1 MMNFWISL
9 YVTIVITLAGSA
21 IDGVQIS
28 RIGSQDQD
36 LWTQDGPQD
45 GPTTPGLK
53 NFKSAPDEQQS
64 DLQGANLTNKLS
76 QLPGPPTGTP
86 YTDRDSNIN
95 YKTPTDQTP
104 RKHFV
109 KPHEKCGTDPNG
121 FDRQFPTG
129 KKQQF
134 PIILY
139 SIQYSLFEVN
149 GIQQA
154 STSGILQASRQ
165 KETLDIHKTSRV
177 KFESGYLK

>member
-53 NFKSAPDEQQS
+53 NFKSAPDEQQFH
-64 DLQGANLTNKLS
+64 LQEANLTKLTPT
-76 QLPGPPTGTP
+76 LPGPPTGTP
-86 YTDRDSNIN
+86 HTDHDSNIGSN
-95 YKTPTDQTP
+95 TPTKQTP
-104 RKHFV
+104 SNISVR
-109 KPHEKCGTDPNG
+109 PHENSLTDPNG

-139 SIQYSLFEVN
+139 SIQYSLFKVN

-154 STSGILQASRQ
+154 STSGIQQASRQ